1 MFSMNSFVI
10 TSYRPEI
17 YAGTTAMEI
26 GFQNSMG
33 IMAFQTEALNSWR
46 KKNNSNS
53 NEGQN

>member
-1 MFSMNSFVI
+1 MNSFVI

-17 YAGTTAMEI
+17 YAGTTAMET
-26 GFQNSMG
+26 GFQNSVR

-53 NEGQN
+53 NEG